1 MRIGL
6 LAVFWLALTTNGL
19 AGPLEDGT
27 RAYDAGNYVN
37 AIEIFKPLAAQGDAK
52 AQFRLG
58 MLFYNGQG
66 VPEDEK
72 LAVTW
77 LLKAAKQGN
86 VDAMF
91 ELGNAYL
98 VGNQA
103 PKLVEE
109 PDREAAIWFHQAA
122 RAGHMNAQYYLG
134 LLFLAGNGVQ
144 QSRANAELWFG
155 KAAAQGHSE
164 AKRAIQD
171 VKLKK

>member
-1 MRIGL
+1 MRIAML
-6 LAVFWLALTTNGL
+6 VVVWLALISNGF
-19 AGPLEDGT
+19 AGPLEDGVKV
-27 RAYDAGNYVN
+27 YDSGNYPH

-52 AQFRLG
+52 AQYRLG
-58 MLFYNGQG
+58 MMYYNGQG

-77 LLKAAKQGN
+77 LMRAAKQGN

-98 VGNQA
+98 VGSQSS
-103 PKLVEE
+103 KLVED
-109 PDREAAIWFHQAA
+109 PDREAAIWFHEAA
-122 RAGHMNAQYYLG
+122 RAGNMNAQYYLG

-144 QSRANAELWFG
+144 QSRAEAEFWFG
-155 KAAAQGHSE
+155 KAAAQGHAE

-171 VKLKK
+171 VKSKK